1 MAAAANDFKAIA
13 AQNGCWGAAEQ
24 LWNAFHNCSAATQTP
39 LPLLPALA
47 EHHCVGSS
55 VPWRAGKTG
64 DSAVERLF
72 SGKTWV
78 GLAGVDR
85 WSAQGSAADTWAQNA
100 RLRSCR
106 ALRACRNNSLG
117 GT

>member
-1 MAAAANDFKAIA
+1 MSLQATLAWWVERVLSMAAV
-13 AQNGCWGAAEQ
+13 
-24 LWNAFHNCSAATQTP
+24 ATRISTLGHS

-78 GLAGVDR
+78 GLAGVDQPHPLVVR
-85 WSAQGSAADTWAQNA
+85 SRVSPPTPGPKTLACGHAAP
-100 RLRSCR
+100 
-106 ALRACRNNSLG
+106 
-117 GT
+117 